1 MGYSILKDSL
11 EMDRDKST
19 REIDSL
25 REEIRKHDHLY
36 YGMAS
41 PVISDFEYDQLL
53 KRLEE
58 LESEF
63 CDLVTPDSPT
73 QRVGIEPNQGFS
85 LVRHSTP
92 MLSLTNC
99 YTVDELRDFD
109 KRLRGLYDR
118 EPEYMCELKIDGV
131 ALMLTYR
138 NHRMEMAATRGDG
151 DSGDDVTANV
161 RTIKAIPLTV
171 PNELPPDF
179 EVRGEIYY
187 PRDRFEAMNEQRI
200 EQGIKAFMNPRNGAA
215 GTLKLLDSREVAKRP
230 LSFFA
235 YSMVGDNLQVATI
248 GEVFDLLERG
258 RFPTE
263 KNRKAC
269 RTLEEVEA
277 YWLQWDQHRDDLG
290 YDTDG
295 VVCKLNDLDGQ
306 RSLGNT
312 AKSPRWAIAFK
323 YSPVNTETRL
333 VDVTWQ
339 VGRTG
344 SITPVADLDPVLL
357 LGTWVKRAT
366 LHNWGEIER
375 LGVKVGDKV
384 EVKKGGEIIPK
395 IVRVIKDERA
405 SGTKEIALPT
415 NCPVCEFELSKEE
428 DEAILRCPNWQC
440 PAQVR
445 GRIIHFA
452 SRGAM
457 DIEGLGTKTV
467 DLLVENDLIS
477 NVGDL
482 YFLTPEKVEALP
494 RQAELSAV
502 NLIKGL
508 EDSREKPFDRLL
520 FGLGIRHVGSGAARL
535 ISTRYP
541 NLDLLAKATV
551 EDLEAIDEIGPT
563 TAESIVKAF
572 SDAGFSMSVEKLTEA
587 GVTGGDLNTPQLEQI
602 FAGKIFVLTGA
613 LENFSRDTASDAIR
627 LRGGRVTSSVSK
639 KTSYVLA
646 GRDPGSKFVKAGKLG
661 VAVIDEKAFE
671 RLLGEEMVGQ
681 STLF

>member
-1 MGYSILKDSL
+1 
-11 EMDRDKST
+11 MDRDKST

-572 SDAGFSMSVEKLTEA
+572 GDAGFSMSVEKLTEA

-613 LENFSRDTASDAIR
+613 LENFSRDTASAAIR

>member
-1 MGYSILKDSL
+1 MVS
-11 EMDRDKST
+11 
-19 REIDSL
+19 
-25 REEIRKHDHLY
+25 
-36 YGMAS
+36 
-41 PVISDFEYDQLL
+41 
-53 KRLEE
+53 
-58 LESEF
+58 
-63 CDLVTPDSPT
+63 CDVSC
-73 QRVGIEPNQGFS
+73 S
-85 LVRHSTP
+85 
-92 MLSLTNC
+92 
-99 YTVDELRDFD
+99 
-109 KRLRGLYDR
+109 
-118 EPEYMCELKIDGV
+118 
-131 ALMLTYR
+131 
-138 NHRMEMAATRGDG
+138 
-151 DSGDDVTANV
+151 
-161 RTIKAIPLTV
+161 
-171 PNELPPDF
+171 
-179 EVRGEIYY
+179 
-187 PRDRFEAMNEQRI
+187 RDRPLPDRFH
-200 EQGIKAFMNPRNGAA
+200 GAA

-235 YSMVGDNLQVATI
+235 YSMLGDNLPISTI

-263 KNRKAC
+263 KNRKHC
-269 RTLEEVEA
+269 RSLEEVQS

-295 VVCKLNDLDGQ
+295 IVCKLNDMDGQ
-306 RSLGNT
+306 RILGNT

-323 YSPVNTETRL
+323 YSPVNAETRL
-333 VDVTWQ
+333 NDVTWQ

-375 LGVKVGDKV
+375 LGIKIGHKV

-395 IVRVIKDERA
+395 IVRVVEDENT
-405 SGTKEIALPT
+405 SDTVDIVLPT
-415 NCPVCEFELSKEE
+415 NCPECESELAKEE
-428 DEAILRCPNWQC
+428 DEAILRCQNWHC
-440 PAQVR
+440 PAQIR

-477 NVGDL
+477 DVGDL

-508 EDSREKPFDRLL
+508 EDSRKKPFDRLL

-535 ISTRYP
+535 ISARYP
-541 NLDLLAKATV
+541 NLEQLAEVTV

-563 TAESIVKAF
+563 TAESIVRAF
-572 SDAGFSMSVEKLTEA
+572 ADEGFLVSAAKLTEA
-587 GVTGGDLNTPQLEQI
+587 GVTGGDQNAPQLEQI
-602 FAGKIFVLTGA
+602 FVGKTFVLTGA
-613 LENFSRDTASDAIR
+613 LENFSRDQASNAIR
-627 LRGGRVTSSVSK
+627 LRGGRITSSVSK
-639 KTSYVLA
+639 KTSYVLV

-661 VAVIDEKAFE
+661 VEVIDEKVFE
-671 RLLGEEMVGQ
+671 KLLGEGKVGQ

>member
-1 MGYSILKDSL
+1 
-11 EMDRDKST
+11 MDRDKST

-572 SDAGFSMSVEKLTEA
+572 GDAGFSMSVEKLTEA

>member
-1 MGYSILKDSL
+1 
-11 EMDRDKST
+11 MDRDKST

-235 YSMVGDNLQVATI
+235 YSMVGDSLQVATI

>member
-1 MGYSILKDSL
+1 
-11 EMDRDKST
+11 MDRDKST

>member
-572 SDAGFSMSVEKLTEA
+572 GDAGFSMSVEKLTEA

-613 LENFSRDTASDAIR
+613 LENFSRDTASAAIR